1 LTGIRIPVAPLLA
14 VAIPALVAAAVVL
27 FWRAAPGSV
36 VPVDAGLSQE
46 GLARVSRQQGN
57 GSVPIVRVP
66 ALNPTRSPD
75 RTLNVKPLG
84 VRPAPPVEIRI
95 PALGVDAPVTAAGQ
109 LDGALQ
115 IPPPNEA
122 GWYAGGPR
130 PGEPGRAVIVGHLDT
145 VDGPAVFAA
154 LPEIRRGMR
163 IEVDAGNGTQHSFET
178 IGVANVA
185 KTSFP
190 AQAIYAPSRHP
201 TLALITCSGRFDQ
214 ATGHYEN
221 NLIILARAT

>member
-1 LTGIRIPVAPLLA
+1 MPLLA
-14 VAIPALVAAAVVL
+14 VAIPAIIAAGVVL
-27 FWRAAPGSV
+27 FWRASPGAV
-36 VPVDAGLSQE
+36 VPAHAGLSQAD
-46 GLARVSRQQGN
+46 LAHVARQQGN
-57 GSVPIVRVP
+57 GTVPIVSVP
-66 ALNPTRSPD
+66 KLNPTRSPE

-84 VRPAPPVEIRI
+84 VRPAPPVEVRI
-95 PALGVDAPVTAAGQ
+95 PDLGIDAPVAPAGQ
-109 LDGALQ
+109 IGDALQ

-122 GWYAGGPR
+122 GWYEGGPR

-163 IEVDAGNGTQHSFET
+163 IEIDAGNGTQHSFET
-178 IGVANVA
+178 IGVASVA
-185 KTSFP
+185 KSSFP
-190 AQAIYAPSRHP
+190 AQSVYAPSRRP

-214 ATGHYEN
+214 STGHYED

>member
-1 LTGIRIPVAPLLA
+1 LSNLRIPLVPLLA
-14 VAIPALVAAAVVL
+14 VAIPAMVAAAVVL
-27 FWRAAPGSV
+27 FWRSAPQAV
-36 VPVDAGLSQE
+36 VPVDAGFSQAD
-46 GLARVSRQQGN
+46 LAAVSRHQGN
-57 GSVPIVRVP
+57 GTVPIVRVP
-66 ALNPTRSPD
+66 ELDATRSPD
-75 RTLNVKPLG
+75 RTLHVKPLKA
-84 VRPAPPVEIRI
+84 RTAPPVEISI
-95 PALGVDAPVTAAGQ
+95 PALGIAAPVSAAGQ
-109 LDGALQ
+109 IDGALQ

-154 LPEIRRGMR
+154 LPQIRRGMR

-178 IGVANVA
+178 IGVASVA

-190 AQAIYAPSRHP
+190 AEAVYAPSRRP
-201 TLALITCSGRFDQ
+201 TLALITCSGRFDE

>member
-1 LTGIRIPVAPLLA
+1 LRDVRIPLVPLLA
-14 VAIPALVAAAVVL
+14 VAIPAMVAAAVVL
-27 FWRAAPGSV
+27 FWHSAPEAV
-36 VPVDAGLSQE
+36 VPVNGGISQAR
-46 GLARVSRQQGN
+46 LAEVTRQQGN
-57 GSVPIVRVP
+57 GSVPIVRIP
-66 ALNPTRSPD
+66 ELNATRSPD
-75 RTLNVKPLG
+75 RTLHVQPLRA
-84 VRPAPPVEIRI
+84 RPAPPVEISI
-95 PALGVDAPVTAAGQ
+95 PELGIMAPVSPAGQ
-109 LDGALQ
+109 VNGALQ

-178 IGVANVA
+178 IGVASVA

-190 AQAIYAPSRHP
+190 AQAVYSPSRRP
-201 TLALITCSGRFDQ
+201 TLALITCSGRFDE